1 MKIKKDRIRIYT
13 KVLIAVVDDESSVRT
28 PRHAVVW
35 GSINFTLKIEFEF
48 FKLA

>member
-1 MKIKKDRIRIYT
+1 MKDVQYEHIYT
-13 KVLIAVVDDESSVRT
+13 VISIVGVDDESSVRT